1 MAMRTNLLLLMWAHL
16 FGTARSGRSLA
27 PSPCEGRAGRGT
39 GRGVRKCSN
48 NAVDVPLSLTL
59 SPLVPR
65 GERESAPVARVVRAR
80 CALLLLS
87 LLALLVSTA
96 ATWAAE
102 RNLTF
107 DIGHG
112 AKLELVFVPKG
123 TFQQGSPAT
132 EAKRGGDEAPRQIT
146 LSRDY
151 FIGKFPVT
159 CLQFDAFVADTG
171 YRTEAEGGTSG
182 GFGWDG
188 AALKQDKRFNWKTP
202 GFDQSDEQPVTTV
215 TYDDALAF
223 CDWLSRKAVSTFTVP
238 TEAQWEYACRA
249 GTTTAWHN
257 GNDAARVWEIA
268 WFKPRAQNTTH
279 PVSSVKTNAWGLF
292 IGGNVYEW
300 CRDWYA
306 PYAPGPVTDPEQTN
320 SNLSEKPRRVL
331 RGGSWLREVQYTR
344 SAARFRNAPGSRNAD
359 NGFRVMTYAQPA
371 APASAPEVLLEAP
384 DPPPK
389 QPSNP

>member
-1 MAMRTNLLLLMWAHL
+1 MRRNLLLLL
-16 FGTARSGRSLA
+16 
-27 PSPCEGRAGRGT
+27 P
-39 GRGVRKCSN
+39 
-48 NAVDVPLSLTL
+48 
-59 SPLVPR
+59 
-65 GERESAPVARVVRAR
+65 
-80 CALLLLS
+80 
-87 LLALLVSTA
+87 LLA
-96 ATWAAE
+96 ATPNAWAAE

-107 DIGHG
+107 DLGHG
-112 AKLELVFVPKG
+112 AKLELVLIPKG

-132 EAKRGGDEAPRQIT
+132 EAKRGGDEAQRQVT

-151 FIGKFPVT
+151 HIGKFPVT

-171 YRTEAEGGTSG
+171 FRTEAEGGTSG

-215 TYDDALAF
+215 TYEDALAF
-223 CDWLSRKAVSTFTVP
+223 CDWLSRKTGRTFALP

-249 GTTTAWHN
+249 GATTAWHN
-257 GNDAARVWEIA
+257 GNDAARAWEIA

-279 PVSSVKTNAWGLF
+279 PVSSVKTNAWGLC

-320 SNLSEKPRRVL
+320 PNLSDKPRRVL
-331 RGGSWLREVQYTR
+331 RGGSWLREVQHTR
-344 SAARFRNAPGSRNAD
+344 SAARYRNAPSSRNAD
-359 NGFRVMTYAQPA
+359 NGFRVMTYAEPATPPA
-371 APASAPEVLLEAP
+371 APKVLLEAP
-384 DPPPK
+384 DPAPK

>member
-1 MAMRTNLLLLMWAHL
+1 MAMRTNLL
-16 FGTARSGRSLA
+16 
-27 PSPCEGRAGRGT
+27 P
-39 GRGVRKCSN
+39 
-48 NAVDVPLSLTL
+48 
-59 SPLVPR
+59 
-65 GERESAPVARVVRAR
+65 
-80 CALLLLS
+80 LLS
-87 LLALLVSTA
+87 LLAATA
-96 ATWAAE
+96 TAWSAE
-102 RNLTF
+102 RNLAF
-107 DIGHG
+107 DLGHG
-112 AKLELVFVPKG
+112 AKLELVLIPKG

-132 EAKRGGDEAPRQIT
+132 EPKRGKDEAPRKVT
-146 LSRDY
+146 LTRDY

-171 YRTEAEGGTSG
+171 YRTEAEGGDSG

-223 CDWLSRKAVSTFTVP
+223 CDGFP
-238 TEAQWEYACRA
+238 TRLAGRSPCPPKRSGNTPAAPAPPRPGITATTQHKRA
-249 GTTTAWHN
+249 
-257 GNDAARVWEIA
+257 RSP

-279 PVSSVKTNAWGLF
+279 PVGSVKTNAWGLC

-320 SNLSEKPRRVL
+320 PNLSDKPRRVL
-331 RGGSWLREVQYTR
+331 RGGSWLREVQQTR

-359 NGFRVMTYAQPA
+359 NGFRVVTYVEPA
-371 APASAPEVLLEAP
+371 APPAAPKVLLEEP
-384 DPPPK
+384 DPAPK
-389 QPSNP
+389 